1 MGWDAVWWM
10 GDAWYDALGC
20 SVMNGWCIV
29 WCSVWWMG
37 DAWVMHEWCDVNE
50 WMNER
55 MNEWMVNK
63 WVCGLCRMTVCILLY
78 FNCICNMSLYLFR
91 AILLT
96 NKHHIHPR
104 TSVCRSR
111 TNPTCNIGAQWGLMF
126 VWCRCHGDVPG
137 RFSLDHVAAG
147 GIGHLLRRVGHHY
160 VLTIYELLICIT
172 DIIPNGF
179 KIIMY

>member
-55 MNEWMVNK
+55 MNEWMNEWWINECVGYVE
-63 WVCGLCRMTVCILLY
+63 WPCAFCCILTVFVICL
-78 FNCICNMSLYLFR
+78 CIFSGLF
-91 AILLT
+91 LLT

-111 TNPTCNIGAQWGLMF
+111 TNPTCNIGAQWVRLWVFDSSLVVIGWDMAD
-126 VWCRCHGDVPG
+126 DVIAMGTLGYGSGTFIECNG
-137 RFSLDHVAAG
+137 RKL
-147 GIGHLLRRVGHHY
+147 
-160 VLTIYELLICIT
+160 
-172 DIIPNGF
+172 
-179 KIIMY
+179 